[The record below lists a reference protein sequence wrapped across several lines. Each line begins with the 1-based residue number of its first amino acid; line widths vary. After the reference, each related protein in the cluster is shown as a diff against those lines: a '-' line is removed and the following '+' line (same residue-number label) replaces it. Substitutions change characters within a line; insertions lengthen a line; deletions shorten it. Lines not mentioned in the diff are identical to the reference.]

1 MSSPHAKVHRWGAA
15 PWTIDFIPT
24 QRPLPQEADFAIV
37 GAGFTGLAAA
47 ASLRLQAP
55 SKSVVVLEAGSIGAG
70 ASGRTG
76 GMILAE
82 SAAGDLPGL
91 GDVLTG
97 LAQILSEISRASEV
111 PIIEHAQFALPGAW
125 EIARSGLHLE
135 DSPIEWQDSG
145 TLRVVNE
152 VPGGTL
158 DPGKMVEGLA
168 RAAERLGA
176 FIFENTR
183 VEHVRW
189 LDDGG
194 ELRFAGGKLRA
205 HKILLATNALS
216 LDIAHLKR
224 GMHPKLTL
232 AAATAPIYDGRL
244 EELGLAHRKP
254 FYTNDLP
261 YLWGRVCPDNSIVW
275 GAGLVDPPD
284 GGTLEDI
291 DVSSGD
297 ALRIF
302 ASLERRIRRLKPGF
316 EDLTFTHRWGGPILF
331 RENWTPVFSHHPESR
346 NGIVIG
352 AFAGHGVALS
362 SYLGAWAAEAMLAR
376 RDLPSWGRIERH

>member
-1 MSSPHAKVHRWGAA
+1 M
-15 PWTIDFIPT
+15 
-24 QRPLPQEADFAIV
+24 
-37 GAGFTGLAAA
+37 
-47 ASLRLQAP
+47 
-55 SKSVVVLEAGSIGAG
+55 
-70 ASGRTG
+70 
-76 GMILAE
+76 
-82 SAAGDLPGL
+82 PGL

-97 LAQILSEISRASEV
+97 LTQILSEISRAAEV
-111 PIIEHAQFALPGAW
+111 PIAEHAQFVLPGAW
-125 EIARSGLHLE
+125 EIARRGPHLE
-135 DSPIEWQDSG
+135 DSPIDWQDSG

-158 DPGKMVEGLA
+158 DPGKMVEALA

-176 FIFENTR
+176 FIFENMR

-194 ELRFAGGKLRA
+194 ELGFAGGKLRA
-205 HKILLATNALS
+205 RKILLATNALS
-216 LDIAHLKR
+216 LDIAQLKR

-232 AAATAPIYDGRL
+232 AATTAPIYDGRL

-261 YLWGRVCPDNSIVW
+261 YLWGRVCPNNSIVW

-284 GGTLEDI
+284 GGTLEDV

-297 ALRIF
+297 AVRIF

-316 EDLTFTHRWGGPILF
+316 EDFTFTHRWGGPILF
-331 RENWTPVFSHHPESR
+331 RENWTPVFSHHPSSR
-346 NGIVIG
+346 DGIVIG

-362 SYLGAWAAEAMLAR
+362 SYLGAWAAEAMLGR
-376 RDLPSWGRIERH
+376 RALPPWGRIETG